1 MTGAI
6 LVTGGSGYIAG
17 FLIRQLIDN
26 GWTVHTTVRSLKRE
40 AEVRGSGLGG
50 GDRRMQS
57 CRACRFALSV
67 GGSPARR

>member
-40 AEVRGSGLGG
+40 PEPVIS
-50 GDRRMQS
+50 
-57 CRACRFALSV
+57 
-67 GGSPARR
+67 